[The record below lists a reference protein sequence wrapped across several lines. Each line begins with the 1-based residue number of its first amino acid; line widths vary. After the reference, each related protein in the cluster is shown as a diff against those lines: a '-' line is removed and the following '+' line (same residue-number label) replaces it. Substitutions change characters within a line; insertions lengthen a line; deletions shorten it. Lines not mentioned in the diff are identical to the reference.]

1 MRSWRFATVVAT
13 VGAAVVLLSTGSARA
28 HPLGNF
34 TVNRFAALE
43 LFTDEVVVHYVV
55 DMAEIPTFQQLS
67 KIDETGGDSPS
78 AERLTN
84 YSSSLGRRLL
94 DGITLTADGRDVPL
108 TLEGT
113 SATLRS
119 GQGGLEVMR
128 IEARLAGP
136 LLSGESIIFYRDR
149 NYAERIGWKEIV
161 AYASGGQGIKSS
173 SVPSRS
179 ISDALRAYPKDV
191 LSSPPSV
198 SAAQVEV
205 EPGAASSNPT
215 ASIGGL
221 RVTSPGALGG
231 SLATSFAALI
241 QRDLSPMFGL
251 FALGLALVAG
261 AVHALGPGHGK
272 SIMAAYLVGTEGR
285 IRHAVAVGAAVSLMH
300 TASVVALGVLILGAS
315 RLFSPEAVFPWLS
328 LLSGAIV
335 LSLGVWLFRARLAS
349 RRHARAHHARVAGD
363 ISGDHLDLEGHG
375 HGHEHGGHDDLGL
388 ASHGHAHEHG
398 GHHHVHGDAARAV
411 APTSWKGLGVIALS
425 GGLLPSPSALVVLL
439 GAVALHRV
447 VFGLVLV
454 GTFSV
459 GLAAALT
466 AVGILVIRARGFA
479 ARRFGERLTATFP
492 ILSAA
497 AIFGIGLFITAGAVA
512 RL

>member
-13 VGAAVVLLSTGSARA
+13 VGAAVVLLSAGSARA

-108 TLEGT
+108 TVEGT

-179 ISDALRAYPKDV
+179 ISDALRAYPKDM

-221 RVTSPGALGG
+221 RVASPGALGG

-241 QRDLSPMFGL
+241 ERDLSPMFGL

-375 HGHEHGGHDDLGL
+375 HGHEHGGH
-388 ASHGHAHEHG
+388 
-398 GHHHVHGDAARAV
+398 HHVHGDAARAV